1 MVLSVGEQTVL
12 GQLGSIPPNFIVRQN
27 VPQLEILQR
36 TSLFITHAGMNSA
49 SEALYYGVPLLAIP
63 EANDQP
69 YVARQIVQLGAGI
82 SLSPKRVTA
91 PRLRH
96 LAETIL
102 ADASYARASANIGE
116 SLRQAGG
123 FLTAVE
129 EIQRFKQKHGIDQAL
144 AVPLRERERVS
155 PSSPTKSKNLRF

>member
-1 MVLSVGEQTVL
+1 
-12 GQLGSIPPNFIVRQN
+12 
-27 VPQLEILQR
+27 LQR

-69 YVARQIVQLGAGI
+69 YVARRIVQLGAGI

-91 PRLRH
+91 PRLRR

-102 ADASYARASANIGE
+102 ADTSYARASANIGE

-123 FLTAVE
+123 FLAAVE

-144 AVPLRERERVS
+144 AVPLGQHRGVS
-155 PSSPTKSKNLRF
+155 LSSPAQ